1 MTDYYSI
8 LGVDR
13 TADADQIKKAY
24 RKLAGQHHPDR
35 GGDTAKFQ
43 AIEEAYRT
51 LSDNQKR
58 AAYDNPNPFGAQQ
71 GGFPGGFNFS
81 FGPGGFNFTDVFEM
95 FNQRGGAHAGFQRR
109 APVRM
114 SLWVDLAD
122 VATGGRRP
130 VSVSTPQGTQ
140 TIELEIPQ
148 GINDGDQMQ
157 YPGLAPG
164 GLDLVVQFRVHPNP
178 QWHRNGLDLVTEH
191 SVLIWDLIMGC
202 EFSMT
207 DVTGQQLA
215 VTVPPRT
222 QPRTMLR
229 LRGKGLKDR
238 AGNVGDILVRVA
250 VSVPTTIAPELLA
263 AIEKHRG

>member
-1 MTDYYSI
+1 MNNHYST

-13 TADADQIKKAY
+13 NATPDEIKRAY

-51 LSDNQKR
+51 LSDEGKR
-58 AAYDNPNPFGAQQ
+58 AAYDNPSPFGNQP

-81 FGPGGFNFTDVFEM
+81 FGPGGFNFNDVFEM
-95 FNQRGGAHAGFQRR
+95 FGQRRGPNQEFQRR
-109 APVRM
+109 TVRM
-114 SLWVDLAD
+114 SLWVSIAD
-122 VATGGRRP
+122 IAIGGRRP

-140 TIELEIPQ
+140 TIEIEIPL

-164 GLDLVVQFRVHPNP
+164 GQDLVVQFRIHPDP
-178 QWHRNGLDLVTEH
+178 RWARDGLNLVVEQAV
-191 SVLIWDLIMGC
+191 SVWDLILGC
-202 EFSMT
+202 ELKLIS
-207 DVTGQQLA
+207 VTGQELA
-215 VTVPPRT
+215 VTVPART

-229 LRGKGLKDR
+229 LRGKGLKDSR
-238 AGNVGDILVRVA
+238 GSVGDILVRVA
-250 VSVPTTIAPELLA
+250 VRIPDSIDPELLA